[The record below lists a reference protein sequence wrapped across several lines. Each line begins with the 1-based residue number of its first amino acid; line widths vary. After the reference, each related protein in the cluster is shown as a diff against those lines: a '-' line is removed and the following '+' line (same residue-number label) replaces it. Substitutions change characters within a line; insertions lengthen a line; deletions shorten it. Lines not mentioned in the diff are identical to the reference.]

1 MCFDTKYFPKKG
13 VEMSGTT
20 EYVVKGGTNLYPTC
34 ADAFKGT
41 GIDTIGVLGWGS
53 QGPAQAQNLR
63 DTLEGSGITVSIGLR
78 KGSSSYKDAEAVG
91 FTEKDGTLGDMY
103 EITKKSDLLII
114 LIYFI

>member
-1 MCFDTKYFPKKG
+1 MAADFDTKYFPKKG

-63 DTLEGSGITVSIGLR
+63 DTLEGSGITVSIGL
-78 KGSSSYKDAEAVG
+78 S
-91 FTEKDGTLGDMY
+91 
-103 EITKKSDLLII
+103 LL
-114 LIYFI
+114 